1 MNVCRAAGKLEWGF
15 LYVLARDEDG
25 FVPKEAVRRC
35 YDGTIFEYCAKT
47 IAANKDEAKMG

>member
-1 MNVCRAAGKLEWGF
+1 MNVCRVAGKLEWGF

-47 IAANKDEAKMG
+47 IAANKDETKMG